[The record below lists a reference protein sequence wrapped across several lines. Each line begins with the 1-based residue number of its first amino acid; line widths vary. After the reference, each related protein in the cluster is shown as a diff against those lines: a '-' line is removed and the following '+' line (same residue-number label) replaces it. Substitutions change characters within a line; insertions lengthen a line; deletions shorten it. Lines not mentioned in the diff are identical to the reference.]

1 MSVPKSVVK
10 VKKGGVEYTSNVDAA
25 QYYIFE
31 LNRAALRD
39 VAKFVK
45 KTFKESF
52 YTYFEKHSGDA
63 GRATSSVV
71 LSNKDT
77 KYPRVEIG
85 LKKSQLK
92 GVYGYEQVCLCLVGY
107 LCPASKFHEGVLV
120 AGIHHLDAWVVLFY
134 EVSQCQCYLK
144 VDVLF
149 LGNAANGTNIPASV
163 PRVDDYGICQRLD
176 TEQEY

>member
-1 MSVPKSVVK
+1 MSVPKSVTK
-10 VKKGGVEYTSNVDAA
+10 INKNGITYTSNVDAC

-45 KTFKESF
+45 RTFRDLF
-52 YTYFEKHSGDA
+52 YTYFTKETGNA

-92 GVYGYEQVCLCLVGY
+92 GVYGYEQEFELEY
-107 LCPASKFHEGVLV
+107 LTFDNHVLV
-120 AGIHHLDAWVVLFY
+120 WVVG
-134 EVSQCQCYLK
+134 E
-144 VDVLF
+144 
-149 LGNAANGTNIPASV
+149 
-163 PRVDDYGICQRLD
+163 
-176 TEQEY
+176 

>member
-10 VKKGGVEYTSNVDAA
+10 VKKNGVEYTSNVDACE
-25 QYYIFE
+25 YYIYE

-39 VAKFVK
+39 VAKFVRAEFRK
-45 KTFKESF
+45 KF
-52 YTYFEKHSGDA
+52 YTYFDRKTGNA

-92 GVYGYEQVCLCLVGY
+92 GVYGYEQEFGT
-107 LCPASKFHEGVLV
+107 SK
-120 AGIHHLDAWVVLFY
+120 IPR
-134 EVSQCQCYLK
+134 
-144 VDVLF
+144 
-149 LGNAANGTNIPASV
+149 LGLLTGAVEENIPQIVEIESKYLSAL
-163 PRVDDYGICQRLD
+163 DDEAKALALIN
-176 TEQEY
+176 ESEYTDENE